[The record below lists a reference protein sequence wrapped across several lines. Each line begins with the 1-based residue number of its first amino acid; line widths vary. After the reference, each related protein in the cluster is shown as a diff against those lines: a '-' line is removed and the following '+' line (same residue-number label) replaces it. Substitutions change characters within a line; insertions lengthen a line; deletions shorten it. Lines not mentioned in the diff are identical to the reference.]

1 MKIPSINNQNIS
13 FPDRINAIDIIVKTY
28 PDVTPYFFMEK
39 PNIYDQKYISGI
51 TREQSVFK
59 VNGYINKKAELTHY
73 MQRMYSGSHINF
85 KTISRDEANTPEGSW
100 LTVITGKRPMG
111 QFSVDSLYSP
121 VLHSLLELP
130 NIGCKIFPKE
140 DNSFLYIIVVYRKDC
155 AQGEQYADRFI
166 ELYNKKRELMC
177 DMSDESNELKTI
189 KSELVVAREMG
200 TILSYLPEEIDNYI
214 SKMNLLFLKKTN

>member
-1 MKIPSINNQNIS
+1 
-13 FPDRINAIDIIVKTY
+13 
-28 PDVTPYFFMEK
+28 
-39 PNIYDQKYISGI
+39 
-51 TREQSVFK
+51 
-59 VNGYINKKAELTHY
+59 
-73 MQRMYSGSHINF
+73 
-85 KTISRDEANTPEGSW
+85 
-100 LTVITGKRPMG
+100 
-111 QFSVDSLYSP
+111 
-121 VLHSLLELP
+121 
-130 NIGCKIFPKE
+130 
-140 DNSFLYIIVVYRKDC
+140 